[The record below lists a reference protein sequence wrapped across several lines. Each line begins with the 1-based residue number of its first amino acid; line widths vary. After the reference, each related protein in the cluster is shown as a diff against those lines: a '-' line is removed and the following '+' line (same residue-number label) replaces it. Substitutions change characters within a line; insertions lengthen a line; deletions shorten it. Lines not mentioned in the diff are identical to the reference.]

1 MAANNALQLTSID
14 FDGIKNDLKTFLSNQ
29 TELGDYNYEGSTMQ
43 ILLNLL
49 AYNTYK
55 NSFYL
60 NMVGNEMFLDSA
72 QIRNNVVSRAKML
85 NYTPRS
91 AQGPTATVQVTITP
105 IDSPDSITIP
115 ADTQFTTTIDGVNY
129 LYVNPDAAVV
139 NANPS
144 GVYSTNLSITEGR
157 PFTYRFTVSTASP
170 IRYIIPNE
178 NVDTRSIKV
187 RVQESTSNT
196 TQTTWNNASD
206 YTAIAGN
213 TQSYFINENE
223 DGKYE
228 LKFGDNVVGKRLND
242 GNIVVASYRVCNG
255 TATQGANTFVAPNSI
270 GGYSNITLKTAASA
284 AGGAEQESIA
294 SIKFNAPKNYQA
306 QNRAVTTGDYT
317 TLIKNNFGDIGAVS
331 VWGGQENDPPIY
343 GKAFISVKPKTGF
356 FISQTRKDDI
366 QTFLANKN
374 VMSISPELTDPTYKF
389 VVPTLD
395 VKYNPDLT
403 TSTAGAIVST
413 IGNRVIQYEL
423 ADLVAFGREYAS
435 SELIRDVYTANE
447 SISSMEITLK
457 MMKNFIPVTTGPTTY
472 RIPFND
478 PLLNVTGGVVL
489 RISPT
494 SHPGRG
500 LTISSSKFTYQGQ
513 ASSYLDDD
521 GFGNV
526 RIYYIDESNVRVYT
540 NRTAGT
546 VNYNTGLVILN
557 QVTITGYDGA
567 ALKVYAVPRFDNIT
581 SVRNQIL
588 AITEAKINLYDTKLK
603 RVTSSTSNVST
614 QGSSATVVG
623 SGVISTV
630 F

>member
-213 TQSYFINENE
+213 TQSYFLNENE

-306 QNRAVTTGDYT
+306 QNRAVTTGDYA

-366 QTFLANKN
+366 QAFLANKN

-489 RISPT
+489 RIPPT

>member
-270 GGYSNITLKTAASA
+270 GGYSNIRLKTAASA

-306 QNRAVTTGDYT
+306 QNRAVTTGDYA

-366 QTFLANKN
+366 QAFLANKN

-489 RISPT
+489 RIPPT

-614 QGSSATVVG
+614 QGSRATVVG

>member
-489 RISPT
+489 RIPPT

>member
-270 GGYSNITLKTAASA
+270 GGYSNIRLKTAASA

-366 QTFLANKN
+366 QAFLANKN

>member
-213 TQSYFINENE
+213 TQSYFLNENE

-366 QTFLANKN
+366 QAFLANKN

-489 RISPT
+489 RIPPT

>member
-213 TQSYFINENE
+213 TQSYFLNENE

-306 QNRAVTTGDYT
+306 QNRAVTTDDYT

-366 QTFLANKN
+366 QAFLANKN

-489 RISPT
+489 RIPPT

>member
-270 GGYSNITLKTAASA
+270 GGYSNIRLKTAASA

-306 QNRAVTTGDYT
+306 QNRAVTTGDYA

-366 QTFLANKN
+366 QAFLANKN

-489 RISPT
+489 RIPPT